1 MAKNEAK
8 IKFTA
13 ETGKF
18 NDQIKKSNKEMSELR
33 AELKLNDAQM
43 KNNGTSVEALEKKH
57 DILESQLAASQDKT
71 EALNQKLEKA
81 VEIFGENSDEASKLK
96 VQLANAQTAEQNL
109 QKAIAN
115 CEKEISEQ
123 TRAQKEAESASKQLS
138 DSIGD
143 QEKQLSKLK
152 SEYADAVMVY
162 GKNSD
167 EAKQLG
173 KEINTLS
180 NELKEN
186 KDKLAAAEKEAD
198 KFDNALDDVGKT
210 SETTVPKLDKLAIGI
225 AAIGAAAIAAGK
237 AAIDAFNEVDEGAD
251 NVIKAT
257 GATGEAAAELEES
270 YKKVAS
276 SIVGD
281 FGNIGSTLGEVNTRF
296 GYTGSEAE
304 EATTKFLKF
313 SEITGVD
320 SVEAVQAVTR
330 ALNDS
335 GIPLNEYDTLLDQ
348 LAKAGQSA
356 GIDVTT
362 LADSLSEN
370 GSIMRSMGFDTQE
383 TIALLA
389 QFELSGA
396 NSSAMLTGMKKAMA
410 TWADEG
416 KNGNVE
422 FAKMVK
428 GIQNG
433 SVTAADAIDVFGTK
447 AGPMLVDAIKSGKFE
462 YNDMLNVIKNSEG
475 TLESTFDGTVDG
487 GYELELAMQNAK
499 MALAEAGGEIGTALI
514 PAFKT
519 FSENVLPVAT
529 KAIGAMVDGISSAVG
544 WMKEHK
550 GIVTALG
557 VVIGVLA
564 TAITAY
570 NVVQGIK
577 TAMDAANVTTVW
589 ALVAAHWA
597 QATAAMAAIAPYI
610 LVVAAIAAVIA
621 IIVVCVKYWD
631 NIVEAV
637 KNCWDAVVR
646 TLSQWGTWIYTNVIQ
661 PIANFFVG
669 LWNGIVTGVQAAWT
683 WCVNLF
689 STVANWIYTTVI
701 QPIANFFV
709 GLWNGIVNAFHTVI
723 DPWIEIVKRAAALAY
738 QNIILPIKNYFVNLW
753 NSIVSGLQ
761 AAWNWCVSI
770 ASAVAGWVNANVIQP
785 VTNFFVGLWNKIKSG
800 ASAAWSGIKS
810 VFSTI
815 SNWVN
820 SKVVEPVKNAFSNA
834 WNAVKNGASN
844 AWNGI
849 KSVFSKVASFFG
861 DIFSKAWQK
870 VKSVFSAGG
879 KIFDGIKD
887 GIVTAFKTVVN
898 AIIKGINKVV
908 SIPFNGLNKILGKLA
923 GINILGVS
931 PFSWL
936 TWRASVPQIPLLAQG
951 GYVAANSPQLA
962 IVGDNKH
969 EGEIIAPESK
979 IAEAVERGVRAV
991 NLEALAAAVEDLASR
1006 PIALNINGRQF
1017 AIATAGDTDNISGMR
1032 TRFKER
1038 GLILD

>member
-18 NDQIKKSNKEMSELR
+18 NDSIKKSNKEMSELR

-43 KNNGTSVEALEKKH
+43 KNNGSSVEALEKKH
-57 DILESQLAASQDKT
+57 DILENQLKSSQDKT

-96 VQLANAQTAEQNL
+96 IQLANAQTAEQNL
-109 QKAIAN
+109 QKAISA
-115 CEKEISEQ
+115 CEQEIKDQ
-123 TRAQKEAESASKQLS
+123 TRAEKDAASASRQLS

-143 QEKQLSKLK
+143 QENQLSKLK
-152 SEYADAVMVY
+152 SEYADAVIVY

-173 KEINTLS
+173 KEIDNLS
-180 NELKEN
+180 TELKEN
-186 KDKLAAAEKEAD
+186 KDKLEAAEKEAD
-198 KFDNALDDVGKT
+198 KFDNTIDDVGNT
-210 SETTVPKLDKLAIGI
+210 TDATVPKLDKLAVGI

-237 AAIDAFNEVDEGAD
+237 EAIEAFNEVDEGAD

-276 SIVGD
+276 TVVGD
-281 FGNIGSTLGEVNTRF
+281 FANIGSTLGEVNTRF

-335 GIPLNEYDTLLDQ
+335 GIPLNQYDTLLDQ

-370 GSIMRSMGFDTQE
+370 GSIMRSMGFNTQE

-422 FAKMVK
+422 FAKMVQ

-433 SVTAADAIDVFGTK
+433 SVSAADAIDVFGTK

-462 YNDMLNVIKNSEG
+462 YNDMLNTIQNSKG

-514 PAFKT
+514 PAFKM

-589 ALVAAHWA
+589 GLVAAHWA

-621 IIVVCVKYWD
+621 IIVLCIKYWD
-631 NIVEAV
+631 EIVSAV
-637 KNCWDAVVR
+637 KKAASACWEAIKTAWD
-646 TLSQWGTWIYTNVIQ
+646 WI
-661 PIANFFVG
+661 A
-669 LWNGIVTGVQAAWT
+669 
-683 WCVNLF
+683 NLF
-689 STVANWIYTTVI
+689 SS
-701 QPIANFFV
+701 V
-709 GLWNGIVNAFHTVI
+709 GSWF
-723 DPWIEIVKRAAALAY
+723 Y
-738 QNIILPIKNYFVNLW
+738 
-753 NSIVSGLQ
+753 S
-761 AAWNWCVSI
+761 
-770 ASAVAGWVNANVIQP
+770 NVIQP
-785 VTNFFVGLWNKIKSG
+785 VINFFVGMWDGIVAGAKAAWNWICDVVQFGVMLIGSILQAAFDIITLPFRFIWENCKEYIFAAWNAIVSFLTPIINKIKT
-800 ASAAWSGIKS
+800 AITTTWNAIKSATVTAFNAVKSAVTTAWNAIKSAITAVANAIKNTVTSIWNGIKS
-810 VFSTI
+810 VSVSVF
-815 SNWVN
+815 
-820 SKVVEPVKNAFSNA
+820 
-834 WNAVKNGASN
+834 NAVKSAVTT

-849 KSVFSKVASFFG
+849 KSGVTTAVNA
-861 DIFSKAWQK
+861 
-870 VKSVFSAGG
+870 VKSTVTNVFNSV
-879 KIFDGIKD
+879 KSTVSNIFNGIKSVATSVWN
-887 GIVTAFKTVVN
+887 GIKS
-898 AIIKGINKVV
+898 AITKPIEAARDKIKGIIDKIKGFF
-908 SIPFNGLNKILGKLA
+908 SGLKINLPKIKLPHFKIEGKLS
-923 GINILGVS
+923 LS
-931 PFSWL
+931 PP
-936 TWRASVPQIPLLAQG
+936 SVPKLKIDWYKEG
-951 GYVAANSPQLA
+951 GILTKPTIFGMNGTSLMA
-962 IVGDNKH
+962 G
-969 EGEIIAPESK
+969 GEAG
-979 IAEAVERGVRAV
+979 AEAILPIDKLQGYIMGAIEKTQNVI
-991 NLEALAAAVEDLASR
+991 NLDTLAAAVEDLANR
-1006 PIALNINGRQF
+1006 PIEMNINGRQF
-1017 AIATAGDTDNISGMR
+1017 ALATAGDTDNVSGMR
-1032 TRFKER
+1032 NRFKER